1 MQNLLVRLLNMRLY
15 NIDNLT
21 LIEKFILEKEEINKR
36 NNLNVVILKRL
47 I

>member
-1 MQNLLVRLLNMRLY
+1 MRLY
-15 NIDNLT
+15 NIDNLI
-21 LIEKFILEKEEINKR
+21 LIQKFILEKEEINKR